1 MGGSR
6 TMEKRGHHICRVGT
20 YEVRQKVTQATKN
33 RFQGKIRTTPGSSE
47 VSIYK
52 SKKKIESNFP
62 SVSVA
67 AQKIIEMLKSE
78 GKDISNISK
87 RVIKKYNLSL

>member
-1 MGGSR
+1 MGSSR
-6 TMEKRGHHICRVGT
+6 TMEKRGHHICQVGQ
-20 YEVRQKVTQATKN
+20 YQIRQKVTQATKN

>member
-6 TMEKRGHHICRVGT
+6 TMEKRGHHICQVGQ
-20 YEVRQKVTQATKN
+20 YQIRQKVTRATESKY
-33 RFQGKIRTTPGSSE
+33 QGQIRTTPGSTE

-52 SKKKIESNFP
+52 SKKKIESNLT
-62 SVSVA
+62 SVGVA

-78 GKDISNISK
+78 GKDVSNISK
-87 RVIKKYNLSL
+87 RVIQKYNLSL